1 MKRTGL
7 TLIELMMVI
16 VIIGLL
22 FVISLPRLQA
32 ARTRAS
38 VATMRS
44 DLRMFGLQ
52 QASYHYDSAMYT
64 DDLAALAARGFS
76 QSPEVTIVVNEAT
89 SRGWSATAS
98 HDHVAMKCFI
108 FVGSA
113 GPVGTAV
120 DEGATDCS

>member
-1 MKRTGL
+1 MKRPGL

-22 FVISLPRLQA
+22 SVISMPRLQA
-32 ARTRAS
+32 ARRHSIA
-38 VATMRS
+38 ATMRS
-44 DLRMFGLQ
+44 DLRMLGLQ

-64 DDLAALAARGFS
+64 DDLAVLAARGLS

-98 HDHVAMKCFI
+98 HDQVATKCFI

-120 DEGATDCS
+120 GEGAIDCS

>member
-1 MKRTGL
+1 MQRTGL

-16 VIIGLL
+16 VIIGLVS
-22 FVISLPRLQA
+22 VISMPRVQA
-32 ARTRAS
+32 ARRRAI

-44 DLRMFGLQ
+44 DLRTLGLQ

-98 HDHVAMKCFI
+98 HDQVATKCFI
-108 FVGSA
+108 FVGGA

-120 DEGATDCS
+120 DEGATACS